1 MAKIRQ
7 NKQIK
12 DIDLRLH
19 KFDYSIEE
27 RPSDLTNG
35 MRPSDGLRISDL
47 NNLELN
53 EDIDFNEVIVINQ
66 ATPLSIINTENNQY
80 NINTRSSHANEF
92 FKSIKV
98 PENT

>member
-1 MAKIRQ
+1 
-7 NKQIK
+7 
-12 DIDLRLH
+12 
-19 KFDYSIEE
+19 
-27 RPSDLTNG
+27 